1 MSQKPAST
9 FFVFTLLIVFTF
21 LGGGAGWF
29 IAQHQR
35 AVTTATASG
44 SAERKILFY
53 QSPMHPWITSDKP
66 GKCTICGMS
75 LAPVYEGDE
84 TTLAVQGGSDF
95 IKLAEST
102 ASVIGVASTP
112 VRTAPLHRTLRVAG
126 VISDDE
132 TRHRILSARVPGRIE
147 ELHVNQVGVEVIN
160 NQPLAVVYSPD
171 VLTAQ
176 RLYLENRRLGVS
188 GAVSASEIASSREKL
203 LSFGLVDEDIQKLEQ
218 NETPEATL
226 VIRAPFDGTV
236 VSRKAYEGQYVDV
249 NDELFEIGDFS
260 SLWFIFDAYE
270 RDLPLLK
277 IGQNVDVTLTSLPG
291 ETVTAPIAFIDP
303 NLNESTRTARVRVV
317 LPNSLRRILH
327 RQTANGTVHIES
339 APTLLIPRSALLY
352 TREHPAAYVDLGGG
366 MYQFRQLTLG
376 HIGDT
381 EAEILDGINEG
392 EKIVT
397 QAALLIDSQSQL
409 AHIATASG
417 TSMEMDQTES
427 PAASAVT
434 LTTPTTLPPEL
445 VETVLKITE
454 SLASDRLDD
463 YQKHLPAVLEAV
475 HQTKEPVHGILM
487 PFAEKLISGTDLKEA
502 RRPFEIFSNAVAD
515 IVRTQPKSERQ
526 AKIFQCPMSPVLG
539 TARWI
544 QKDNAETRNPFFG
557 SEMLNCGVELH

>member
-1 MSQKPAST
+1 MYKT
-9 FFVFTLLIVFTF
+9 VLLIVVAL
-21 LGGGAGWF
+21 LGGGIGWF
-29 IAQHQR
+29 IAQHQH
-35 AVTTATASG
+35 TASSAAG

-66 GKCTICGMS
+66 GKCTICGMA
-75 LAPVYEGDE
+75 LAPVYEGD
-84 TTLAVQGGSDF
+84 TTAVNAMEGNSDF
-95 IKLAEST
+95 IKLADAT
-102 ASVIGVASTP
+102 ASIIGVATTP
-112 VRTAPLHRTLRVAG
+112 VRMAPLHRTLRVAG
-126 VISDDE
+126 VTSDDE

-147 ELHVNQVGVEVIN
+147 ELHVNQIGVEVLHH
-160 NQPLAVVYSPD
+160 QPLAVIYSPD

-176 RLYLENRRLGVS
+176 RLYLENRRVGAS

-203 LSFGLVDEDIQKLEQ
+203 LAFGLVDDDIQKLEQ
-218 NETPEATL
+218 TEKPDATL

-277 IGQNVDVTLTSLPG
+277 LGQEVDVTLTSLPG
-291 ETVTAPIAFIDP
+291 ETMTAPIAFIDP
-303 NLNESTRTARVRVV
+303 NLNESTRTVRVRVV
-317 LPNSLRRILH
+317 LPNPLRRILH
-327 RQTANGTVHIES
+327 RQTANGIVHIES

-352 TREHPAAYVDLGGG
+352 TREQPAAYVDLGGG
-366 MYQFRQLTLG
+366 VYQFRQLTLG
-376 HIGDT
+376 QIGDT
-381 EAEILDGINEG
+381 DAEILGGVNDG
-392 EKIVT
+392 EKVVT

-409 AHIATASG
+409 AHIATGSG
-417 TSMEMDQTES
+417 STMESEEPES
-427 PAASAVT
+427 VPIVT

-445 VETVLKITE
+445 IETVLKITE
-454 SLASDRLDD
+454 ALAADHLAD
-463 YQKHLPAVLEAV
+463 YQKYLPAVQAAV
-475 HQTKEPVHGILM
+475 QQTTETVHDILM
-487 PFAEKLISGTDLKEA
+487 PFAEKLVSGTDLKEA
-502 RRPFEIFSNAVAD
+502 RRPFEPFSNAVAD
-515 IVRTQPKSERQ
+515 IVRTQPASERQ

>member
-1 MSQKPAST
+1 MMSQKST
-9 FFVFTLLIVFTF
+9 SFSFTLLIIFTL
-21 LGGGAGWF
+21 LGGGGGWF
-29 IAQHQR
+29 IAQQQH
-35 AVTTATASG
+35 ASITVSG

-66 GKCTICGMS
+66 GKCTICGMA
-75 LAPVYEGDE
+75 LAPVFEGDD
-84 TTLAVQGGSDF
+84 TDSAMPGGSDF
-95 IKLAEST
+95 IKLSENT

-112 VRTAPLHRTLRVAG
+112 VRIAPLHRTLRVAG

-147 ELHVNQVGVEVIN
+147 ELHVNQVGVEVVH

-176 RLYLENRRLGVS
+176 RLYLENRRVGAS

-203 LSFGLVDEDIQKLEQ
+203 LAYGLVDEDIQKLEQ
-218 NETPEATL
+218 TETPEAIL

-277 IGQNVDVTLTSLPG
+277 IGQDVDVTLTSLPG

-327 RQTANGTVHIES
+327 RQTANGIVHIES

-352 TREHPAAYVDLGGG
+352 TREQPAAYVDLGGG
-366 MYQFRQLTLG
+366 VYQFRQLTLG
-376 HIGDT
+376 QIGDT
-381 EAEILDGINEG
+381 ETEIRSGLSEG
-392 EKIVT
+392 EKVVT

-409 AHIATASG
+409 AHIAAVSETTAK
-417 TSMEMDQTES
+417 MDKPDSSTALS
-427 PAASAVT
+427 VT
-434 LTTPTTLPPEL
+434 LKTPTALPPEFI
-445 VETVLKITE
+445 ETVLKITE
-454 SLASDRLDD
+454 ALASDRLDD

-475 HQTKEPVHGILM
+475 HQTKDTVHDILM
-487 PFAEKLISGTDLKEA
+487 PFAEKLISGTDLKDA
-502 RRPFEIFSNAVAD
+502 RRPFEPFSNAVAD
-515 IVRTQPKSERQ
+515 IVRTQPEAERQ

>member
-1 MSQKPAST
+1 MSQKPTSS
-9 FFVFTLLIVFTF
+9 FFVFTLLIVFTL

-29 IAQHQR
+29 IAQHQHSTSS
-35 AVTTATASG
+35 VNG

-66 GKCTICGMS
+66 GKCTICGMA
-75 LAPVYEGDE
+75 LAPVYEGD
-84 TTLAVQGGSDF
+84 TTANAVTSGSDF

-102 ASVIGVASTP
+102 ASVIGVAVTP
-112 VRTAPLHRTLRVAG
+112 VRIAPLHRTLRVAG
-126 VISDDE
+126 VTSDDE

-147 ELHVNQVGVEVIN
+147 ELHVNQVGVEVVH

-176 RLYLENRRLGVS
+176 RIYLENRRVGAS

-203 LSFGLVDEDIQKLEQ
+203 LAYGLVDEDILKLEQ
-218 NETPEATL
+218 TETPEATL

-277 IGQNVDVTLTSLPG
+277 IGQDVDVTLTSLPG

-327 RQTANGTVHIES
+327 RQTANGIVHIES

-352 TREHPAAYVDLGGG
+352 TRQQPAAYVELSDGV
-366 MYQFRQLTLG
+366 YQFRQLTLG

-381 EAEILDGINEG
+381 EAEILNGVSEG
-392 EKIVT
+392 EKVVT
-397 QAALLIDSQSQL
+397 QSALLIDSQSQL
-409 AHIATASG
+409 AHIAESSG
-417 TSMEMDQTES
+417 AVMEMDKPES
-427 PAASAVT
+427 VT
-434 LTTPTTLPPEL
+434 SSSVTIKTPTTLPPEL
-445 VETVLKITE
+445 IESVLKMTDA
-454 SLASDRLDD
+454 LASDRLDD
-463 YQKHLPAVLEAV
+463 YQKHLPTVLEAV
-475 HQTKEPVHGILM
+475 HQTTDTVHEILI
-487 PFAEKLISGTDLKEA
+487 PFAEKLVSGTNLKEV
-502 RRPFEIFSNAVAD
+502 RRPFEPFSNAVAD
-515 IVRTQPKSERQ
+515 IVRTQPEAERQ

-544 QKDNAETRNPFFG
+544 QKNNDETRNPFFG

>member
-1 MSQKPAST
+1 MSQKST
-9 FFVFTLLIVFTF
+9 SSLFVFTLLIVFTF
-21 LGGGAGWF
+21 LGAGVGWF
-29 IAQHQR
+29 IAQHQHTTSS
-35 AVTTATASG
+35 VTG
-44 SAERKILFY
+44 STERKILFY

-66 GKCTICGMS
+66 GKCTICGMA
-75 LAPVYEGDE
+75 LAPVYEGD
-84 TTLAVQGGSDF
+84 TAVTVTGGSDF
-95 IKLAEST
+95 IKLADST
-102 ASVIGVASTP
+102 ASVIGVAVTP
-112 VRTAPLHRTLRVAG
+112 ARVAPLHRTLRVAG

-132 TRHRILSARVPGRIE
+132 TRHRVLSARVPGRIE
-147 ELHVNQVGVEVIN
+147 ELHVNQVGVEVVH

-176 RLYLENRRLGVS
+176 RLYLENRRVGVS

-203 LSFGLVDEDIQKLEQ
+203 LAFGLVDEDIQKLEQ
-218 NETPEATL
+218 TETPEAIL

-270 RDLPLLK
+270 RDFPLLK

-352 TREHPAAYVDLGGG
+352 TREQPAAYVELSDGV
-366 MYQFRQLTLG
+366 YQFRQLTLG
-376 HIGDT
+376 HIGDAD
-381 EAEILDGINEG
+381 AEIFDGVREG
-392 EKIVT
+392 EKVVT

-409 AHIATASG
+409 AHIAATSNETAE
-417 TSMEMDQTES
+417 TDKPELPTTLN
-427 PAASAVT
+427 VT
-434 LTTPTTLPPEL
+434 LTTPTLLPPEL
-445 VETVLKITE
+445 VEAVLKMTDA
-454 SLASDRLDD
+454 LASDHLAD
-463 YQKHLPAVLEAV
+463 YQKYLPTVLDAV
-475 HQTKEPVHGILM
+475 HKTTGTVHEILM
-487 PFAEKLISGTDLKEA
+487 PFAEKLIFGTDLKEV
-502 RRPFEIFSNAVAD
+502 RRPFEPFSNAVAD
-515 IVRTQPKSERQ
+515 IVRTQPEAERQ

-557 SEMLNCGVELH
+557 SEMLNCGVELHK